1 MQNPYG
7 GKELIRTHLSSLV
20 FSCYQTKM
28 CTIWIDTIN
37 FRKGI
42 IMKWAMILAIIYVCG
57 VLFRK
62 ED

>member
-7 GKELIRTHLSSLV
+7 GKELIRTHLGSSV

-37 FRKGI
+37 FRKGR
-42 IMKWAMILAIIYVCG
+42 IMKWIIILAIIYVCG
-57 VLFRK
+57 WWLRK
-62 ED
+62 EE